1 MIDGKTGFLI
11 DEGDIDGMADY
22 MYRLLTNPD
31 LAVEMGRRARE
42 HITRNFELET
52 SIQNLRAILDKY
64 SL

>member
-1 MIDGKTGFLI
+1 MIDGKTGFLV
-11 DEGDIDGMADY
+11 DEGDVDGMADY

-52 SIQNLRAILDKY
+52 SIQNL
-64 SL
+64 